1 MLLLS
6 KPPPSCVECETPD
19 ARIEALFTRELYCG
33 RFCLAEGQLKYVP
46 FILRVNAEAK
56 HEAL

>member
-6 KPPPSCVECETPD
+6 KPTPSETPN
-19 ARIEALFTRELYCG
+19 AKIEALFTRELYCG
-33 RFCLAEGQLKYVP
+33 RFCLAEGQLKYVRYV
-46 FILRVNAEAK
+46 LRVNAEAK

>member
-6 KPPPSCVECETPD
+6 KPTPSCVECETPN
-19 ARIEALFTRELYCG
+19 AKIEALFTRELYCG
-33 RFCLAEGQLKYVP
+33 RFCLAEGQLKYVR
-46 FILRVNAEAK
+46 FVLRVNAEAH

>member
-6 KPPPSCVECETPD
+6 KPTPSCVECETPD
-19 ARIEALFTRELYCG
+19 AKIEALFTRELYCG
-33 RFCLAEGQLKYVP
+33 RFCLAEGQLKSVR
-46 FILRVNAEAK
+46 FVLRVNAEAM